1 MKELSLYK
9 IRDLAIASGR
19 GVFTTQQLAN
29 LIGKSKAVATVYM
42 ARLVSKG
49 LATRL
54 LKGRIAF
61 TDDDFVI
68 ATQLVEP
75 SYVSLDSALMLHD
88 LSTQITRRV
97 QCVTS
102 WNSKVL
108 DPLGIEYHKIPG
120 TLFFGYEKQRR
131 GNSYAFVAVPE
142 KALIDGLYLGI
153 YNEERATELAVHG
166 LDLSKAIGMLG
177 KFKGKGSIRLKRVIG
192 SLAKK
197 N

>member
-19 GVFTTQQLAN
+19 GVFTAQQLAN
-29 LIGKSKAVATVYM
+29 LIGMSKAVATVYM

-61 TDDDFVI
+61 TEDDFAI

-75 SYVSLDSALMLHD
+75 SYISLDSALMLNG
-88 LSTQITRRV
+88 LAMQVTKRV

-102 WNSKVL
+102 KNSKVF
-108 DPLGIEYHKIPG
+108 DSLGIEYHKIPG
-120 TLFFGYEKQRR
+120 RLFFGYEKQNR
-131 GNSYAFVAVPE
+131 GNSYAFVATPE

-153 YNEERATELAVHG
+153 YNKERAAELAAH
-166 LDLSKAIGMLG
+166 LNLNKAVEMLNN
-177 KFKGKGSIRLKRVIG
+177 FKGKGSVKLKKVIA
-192 SLAKK
+192 SLIKR

>member
-1 MKELSLYK
+1 VKELSLYK

-19 GVFTTQQLAN
+19 GVFTAQQLAN

-61 TDDDFVI
+61 TEDDFAI

-75 SYVSLDSALMLHD
+75 SYISLDSALMLNG
-88 LSTQITRRV
+88 LAMQVTKRV

-102 WNSKVL
+102 KNSKVF
-108 DPLGIEYHKIPG
+108 DSLGIEYHKIPG
-120 TLFFGYEKQRR
+120 RLFFGYEKQNR
-131 GNSYAFVAVPE
+131 GNSYAFVATPE

-153 YNEERATELAVHG
+153 YNKERAAELAAH
-166 LDLSKAIGMLG
+166 LNLNKAVEMLNN
-177 KFKGKGSIRLKRVIG
+177 FKGKGSVKLKKVIA
-192 SLAKK
+192 SLIKR

>member
-1 MKELSLYK
+1 LKELSLYQ

-19 GVFTTQQLAN
+19 SVFTTQQLAN
-29 LIGKSKAVATVYM
+29 LIGKSRAIASVYM
-42 ARLVSKG
+42 ARLVAKG
-49 LATRL
+49 LAKHL

-75 SYVSLDSALMLHD
+75 SYISLDSALMLHG
-88 LSTQITRRV
+88 LAMQITRRV

-102 WNSKVL
+102 KNSKVL
-108 DPLGIEYHKIPG
+108 DSLGIEYHKIPG
-120 TLFFGYEKQRR
+120 SLFFGYEKQSR
-131 GNSYAFVAVPE
+131 GNSYVFVATLE

-153 YNEERATELAVHG
+153 YNKERAAELAMHVN
-166 LDLSKAIGMLG
+166 LNKAIEMLNN
-177 KFKGKGSIRLKRVIG
+177 FNGKGSVKLKRVIR
-192 SLAKK
+192 SLAGK